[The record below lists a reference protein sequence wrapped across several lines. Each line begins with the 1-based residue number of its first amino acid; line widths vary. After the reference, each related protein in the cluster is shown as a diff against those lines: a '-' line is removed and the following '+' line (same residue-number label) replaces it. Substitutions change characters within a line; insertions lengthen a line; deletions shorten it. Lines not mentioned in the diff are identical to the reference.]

1 MSPRSEETNRELREQ
16 SRRRI
21 LSAALELFAERG
33 YDGATVAQIAARA
46 EVARGLVPYYFG
58 TKEGLLEELLTEAM
72 TGAFGLAAP
81 APDETTA
88 DERLAGLIDRVL
100 GAAYQAV
107 PVQRLVLCLMLQP
120 ATREVYARV
129 ETAHDATVTAFEDG
143 IRSIFADRG
152 APDPALEEMLLR
164 SVLEGVLFKLA
175 VYPET
180 YPLEAVRR
188 RVHAMYDLTPAA
200 PLLPDGPERP
210 ATRLRV

>member
-21 LSAALELFAERG
+21 LGAALELFAEHG
-33 YDGATVAQIAARA
+33 YEGATVARIAARA
-46 EVARGLVPYYFG
+46 GVARGLVPYYFG
-58 TKEGLLEELLTEAM
+58 TKEALLEELLTEAM

-100 GAAYQAV
+100 GAAYGAV

-129 ETAHDATVTAFEDG
+129 EASHEAAVTAFEDG

-152 APDPALEEMLLR
+152 APDPALEEVLLR
-164 SVLEGVLFKLA
+164 SVLEGVIFKLA
-175 VYPET
+175 VYPGT
-180 YPLEAVRR
+180 YPLEDVRR
-188 RVHAMYDLTPAA
+188 RVHAMYGLTPAA
-200 PLLPDGPERP
+200 PLLPDARPRP
-210 ATRLRV
+210 ATRLRT